1 MRGSQWRDRPGFS
14 PGSCHRRARVRLRAA
29 RTGGQSTAPLVRQT
43 ALVSSTPA
51 NPVAVVGIGA
61 DGWDGLNVAS
71 RVVLEAAE
79 RVIGGPRQLELLPA
93 AIGAERIPLPTPL
106 LPALVDLLASLD
118 DRRVAVLASG
128 DPMFFGIGSTLV
140 RLVGASALHVL
151 PHPSSISLAAARLG
165 WAVNDVE
172 VVSLVGRPLATLHPA
187 VLPRRRVLV
196 LVAGRDAADLIR
208 GLLTARGFGASLVTV
223 LEQLG
228 GPAERISTTPGEHD
242 GLAVVAIDCHA
253 DPGTVALPRVPG
265 LPDDAFEHDGQI
277 TKRELR
283 ALALASLAPVPGE
296 LLWDVG
302 AGSGSIGIEWMRSH
316 PACRAIAL
324 EPRADRAERIAR
336 NAQSLGVPS
345 LRVVSSPAPEAFA
358 DLPTPDA
365 IFLGGAVSVPGV
377 IEGCLGVL
385 GASGRLVAN
394 GVTLETEVALARW
407 HAELGGTLTRI
418 AVQRAEPLGGLTGW
432 RPAMPVTHWHYRPGS
447 TST

>member
-1 MRGSQWRDRPGFS
+1 
-14 PGSCHRRARVRLRAA
+14 
-29 RTGGQSTAPLVRQT
+29 
-43 ALVSSTPA
+43 
-51 NPVAVVGIGA
+51 
-61 DGWDGLNVAS
+61 
-71 RVVLEAAE
+71 
-79 RVIGGPRQLELLPA
+79 
-93 AIGAERIPLPTPL
+93 
-106 LPALVDLLASLD
+106 
-118 DRRVAVLASG
+118 
-128 DPMFFGIGSTLV
+128 
-140 RLVGASALHVL
+140 
-151 PHPSSISLAAARLG
+151 
-165 WAVNDVE
+165 
-172 VVSLVGRPLATLHPA
+172 
-187 VLPRRRVLV
+187 
-196 LVAGRDAADLIR
+196 
-208 GLLTARGFGASLVTV
+208 
-223 LEQLG
+223 
-228 GPAERISTTPGEHD
+228 
-242 GLAVVAIDCHA
+242 
-253 DPGTVALPRVPG
+253 
-265 LPDDAFEHDGQI
+265 
-277 TKRELR
+277 
-283 ALALASLAPVPGE
+283 VPGE